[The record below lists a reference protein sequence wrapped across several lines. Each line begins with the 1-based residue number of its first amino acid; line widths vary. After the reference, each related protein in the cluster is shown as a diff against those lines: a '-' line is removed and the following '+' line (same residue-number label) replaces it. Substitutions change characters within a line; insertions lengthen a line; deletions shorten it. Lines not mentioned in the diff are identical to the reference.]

1 MRKMKTML
9 IAMLALVL
17 AFANVGMA
25 EAYLPG
31 TYEGQGQGFGG
42 VVKAVITVD
51 ENAITDVQLEGAQET
66 AGIGDQALPK
76 LAQQIMDAQ
85 SAEIDGVA
93 GATMTSGGAKE
104 AAAKAIAAAKGEKAE
119 DAALTDGVYT
129 ATKQSYQHEHV
140 TVSVTIADGRIAAV
154 TIDEITDHPTTITDA
169 PCAQIPAAIVAN
181 QTYNVD
187 GVTGATFTSNS
198 IKSAVRDCLEQAGG
212 SDAFSVP
219 VEKPE
224 IVAGEDIET
233 DILVIGA
240 GAAGMTAALEAS
252 YGDELG
258 TPSNLKVTL
267 IEKAGFIGGST
278 SVSGG
283 GFIKFLDE
291 TGAYDEA
298 WIRSCTEA
306 DQDIIKVD
314 MQEPF
319 NSDLHYGE
327 FAAMK
332 RTNDLLDHNGIANF
346 LADYV
351 SYFAPPAN
359 GEDKKWAGSYYAKY
373 FNSFVADRDI
383 DLRVNTAA
391 TALLTN
397 EKGEVI
403 GASVQNKTST
413 YNIYAKKVILAC
425 GGFANNPEMVAKYA
439 PAYTNSLVFCAGTNT
454 GDGFEMAV
462 DLGAGIVGTE
472 MFVELG
478 VDNIVGIRPDWCMA
492 YLWGGAKYMLVNP
505 DGERFCNEFQTGYEV
520 ATEIAHHEERALA
533 WAIVDAAN
541 AAMNGVGS
549 AYDYEHGYL
558 FSADTL
564 EELAAKIDVPA
575 QALVATAKA
584 YNAAAA
590 GEAEDAFGGNGD
602 TMDSIDEGPYYALK
616 MRPVMITS
624 LVALTVDG
632 NCHVL
637 NANGEEISN
646 LFATGDLV
654 LGNLLKIYNSG
665 HGVGNAIYSGNLAA
679 QTAKAE
685 ISGK

>member
-1 MRKMKTML
+1 MKAQKIFAAL
-9 IAMLALVL
+9 LVL
-17 AFANVGMA
+17 VMLFSTTALA
-25 EAYLPG
+25 ETVDYTG
-31 TYEGQGQGFGG
+31 TAQGFGG
-42 VVKAVITVD
+42 LVEVTLSMTDGTIT
-51 ENAITDVQLEGAQET
+51 NAAIVADGET
-66 AGIGDQALPK
+66 PAIGGVALPT
-76 LAQQIMDAQ
+76 LQEQIIAANG
-85 SAEIDGVA
+85 AEIDGVA
-93 GATMTSGGAKE
+93 SATVTSNAVKE
-104 AAAKAIAAAKGEKAE
+104 ATTKALAASKGIVAE
-119 DAALTDGVYT
+119 AAALTDGVYT
-129 ATKQSYQHEHV
+129 ATRTSYQHEHV
-140 TVSVTIADGRIAAV
+140 TVSVTITDGKIADV

-169 PCAQIPAAIVAN
+169 PCALIPAAIVAN
-181 QTYNVD
+181 QSYNVD
-187 GVTGATFTSNS
+187 TVTGATFTSNS
-198 IKSAVRDCLEQAGG
+198 IKNAVRDCLEQAGG
-212 SDAFSVP
+212 ADAFSTP

-224 IVAGEDIET
+224 IVAGEDLHT
-233 DILVIGA
+233 DVLVIGA

-252 YGDELG
+252 YSDELG
-258 TPSNLKVTL
+258 TPSGLNVTL

-291 TGAYDEA
+291 TGAYDDA
-298 WIRSCTEA
+298 WIRSSMTA
-306 DQDIIKVD
+306 DLDIIKVD

-319 NSDLHYGE
+319 NSDLHYNE

-332 RTNDLLDHNGIANF
+332 RTNDLLDHNGVANF

-351 SYFAPPAN
+351 SYFVPPVN

-373 FNSFVADRDI
+373 FNSFIADRDI

-391 TALLTN
+391 TSLLTN

-403 GASVQNKTST
+403 GASVQDKTST

-425 GGFANNPEMVAKYA
+425 GGFAANSEMIAKYA

-478 VDNIVGIRPDWCMA
+478 VDETVGIRPDWCMA

-558 FSADTL
+558 YSADTL
-564 EELAAKIDVPA
+564 EELAAMIDVPA
-575 QALVATAKA
+575 DALVATAKA

-602 TMDSIDEGPYYALK
+602 TMDSLDEGPYYALK
-616 MRPVMITS
+616 MRPIMITS
-624 LVALTVDG
+624 LVALTVDAD
-632 NCHVL
+632 CHVL
-637 NANGEEISN
+637 NANGEQIPN

-665 HGVGNAIYSGNLAA
+665 HGVGNALYTGDIAA
-679 QTAKAE
+679 QAAKAE
-685 ISGK
+685 IAK

>member
-1 MRKMKTML
+1 MKTQKFFAAL
-9 IAMLALVL
+9 LVL
-17 AFANVGMA
+17 VMLFTTAALA
-25 EAYLPG
+25 EAGDYTG
-31 TYEGQGQGFGG
+31 TAQGFGG
-42 VVKAVITVD
+42 LVEVTLSMTDGTITSA
-51 ENAITDVQLEGAQET
+51 AIVADGET
-66 AGIGDQALPK
+66 PSIGGIALPT
-76 LAQQIMDAQ
+76 LQEQIVAANG
-85 SAEIDGVA
+85 AEIDGVT
-93 GATMTSGGAKE
+93 GATVTSNAVKE
-104 AAAKAIAAAKGEKAE
+104 AAAKALDASKGVVAE
-119 DAALTDGVYT
+119 AAALTDGVYT
-129 ATKQSYQHEHV
+129 ATRTSYQHEHV
-140 TVSVTIADGRIAAV
+140 TVSVTITDGKIADV
-154 TIDEITDHPTTITDA
+154 VIDEITDHPSTITDA

-187 GVTGATFTSNS
+187 TVTGATFTSNS
-198 IKSAVRDCLEQAGG
+198 IKNAVRDCLEQAGG
-212 SDAFSVP
+212 ADAFSAP

-224 IVAGEDIET
+224 IVAGEDLHT
-233 DILVIGA
+233 DVLVIGA

-252 YGDELG
+252 YSDELG
-258 TPSNLKVTL
+258 TPSGLNVTL

-291 TGAYDEA
+291 TGAYDDA
-298 WIRSCTEA
+298 WIRSSMAA
-306 DQDIIKVD
+306 DLDIIKVD

-319 NSDLHYGE
+319 NSELHYNE

-332 RTNDLLDHNGIANF
+332 RTNDLLDHNGVANF

-351 SYFAPPAN
+351 SYFVPPVN

-373 FNSFVADRDI
+373 FNSFIADRDI

-391 TALLTN
+391 TSLLTN

-403 GASVQNKTST
+403 GASVQDKTST

-425 GGFANNPEMVAKYA
+425 GGFAANSEMIAKYA

-478 VDNIVGIRPDWCMA
+478 VDETVGIRPDWCMA

-558 FSADTL
+558 YSADTL
-564 EELAAKIDVPA
+564 EELAAMIDVPA
-575 QALVATAKA
+575 DALVATAKA

-590 GEAEDAFGGNGD
+590 GEAEDAFGGNGN
-602 TMDSIDEGPYYALK
+602 TMDSLDEGPYYALK
-616 MRPVMITS
+616 MRPIMITS
-624 LVALTVDG
+624 LVALTVDAD
-632 NCHVL
+632 CHVL
-637 NANGEEISN
+637 NANGEQIPN

-654 LGNLLKIYNSG
+654 LGNLLKIYNSC
-665 HGVGNAIYSGNLAA
+665 HGVGNALYTGDIAA
-679 QTAKAE
+679 QAAKAE
-685 ISGK
+685 IAK

>member
-1 MRKMKTML
+1 MKANKFFAALLVFVTL
-9 IAMLALVL
+9 LTTAALAETSDYT
-17 AFANVGMA
+17 ATA
-25 EAYLPG
+25 
-31 TYEGQGQGFGG
+31 QGFGG
-42 VVKAVITVD
+42 LVEVTLSMTDETIT
-51 ENAITDVQLEGAQET
+51 NAMIVADNETPAIGGAALSTLQEQ
-66 AGIGDQALPK
+66 I
-76 LAQQIMDAQ
+76 LAAN

-93 GATMTSGGAKE
+93 GATVTSNAVKE
-104 AAAKAIAAAKGEKAE
+104 AAAKAIDASKGMVAE
-119 DAALTDGVYT
+119 AVVLTDGVYT
-129 ATKQSYQHEHV
+129 ATRESYQHEHV
-140 TVSVTIADGRIAAV
+140 TVSVTITDGKIADV
-154 TIDEITDHPTTITDA
+154 VIDEITDHPSTITDA
-169 PCAQIPAAIVAN
+169 PCALIPAAIVEN

-187 GVTGATFTSNS
+187 SVTGATFTSSS
-198 IKSAVRDCLEQAGG
+198 IKNAVRDCLEQAGG
-212 SDAFSVP
+212 ADAFSTP
-219 VEKPE
+219 VEKTE
-224 IVAGEDIET
+224 IVVGEDVQT

-252 YGDELG
+252 YSDELG
-258 TPSNLKVTL
+258 TPSGLRVTL

-283 GFIKFLDE
+283 GFIKYLDE

-298 WIRSCTEA
+298 WIRSCIEA
-306 DQDIIKVD
+306 DLEIIKKD
-314 MQEPF
+314 LQTPF

-327 FAAMK
+327 FSVMK
-332 RTNDLLDHNGIANF
+332 RTNDLLEYNGVANF
-346 LADYV
+346 LNGYV
-351 SYFAPPAN
+351 SYFIPPEN
-359 GEDKKWAGSYYAKY
+359 GQDKKWAGCYYAKY
-373 FNSFVADRDI
+373 FNSFIGNRDI

-397 EKGEVI
+397 ENGEVI
-403 GASVQNKTST
+403 GASVQDKTST

-425 GGFANNPEMVAKYA
+425 GGFANNKKMIAKYA

-478 VDNIVGIRPDWCMA
+478 VDDIVGIRPDWCMA

-505 DGERFCNEFQTGYEV
+505 DGERFCNEYQTGYEV

-541 AAMNGVGS
+541 AEMNGVGS
-549 AYDYEHGYL
+549 AYDFEHGYL
-558 FSADTL
+558 YSADSL
-564 EELAAKIDVPA
+564 EELAAMIDVPA
-575 QALVATAKA
+575 DTLVATAKA

-590 GEAEDAFGGNGD
+590 GEAEDAFGGNAD
-602 TMDSIDEGPYYALK
+602 TMDSLDDGPYYALK
-616 MRPVMITS
+616 MRPCMITS
-624 LVALTVDG
+624 LVALTVDS

-637 NANGEEISN
+637 NTNGEEIPN
-646 LFATGDLV
+646 LFATGDLI

-665 HGVGNAIYSGNLAA
+665 HGVGNAVYSGNMAA

-685 ISGK
+685 IAE

>member
-1 MRKMKTML
+1 MKMSKL
-9 IAMLALVL
+9 FAALLALVMLFTTTAL
-17 AFANVGMA
+17 AETA
-25 EAYLPG
+25 EYTGIA
-31 TYEGQGQGFGG
+31 QGFGG
-42 VVKAVITVD
+42 LVEVTLSMTDGTITNAVIVADGETP
-51 ENAITDVQLEGAQET
+51 AIGGV
-66 AGIGDQALPK
+66 ALPT
-76 LAQQIMDAQ
+76 LQEQIVAAND
-85 SAEIDGVA
+85 AEIDGVA
-93 GATMTSGGAKE
+93 GATVTSNAVKE
-104 AAAKAIAAAKGEKAE
+104 ATAKAIDASKGVVAEAAV
-119 DAALTDGVYT
+119 LTDGVYT
-129 ATKQSYQHEHV
+129 ATRESYQREHV
-140 TVSVTIADGRIAAV
+140 TVSVTIADGKIADV
-154 TIDEITDHPTTITDA
+154 VIDEITDHPSTITDV

-181 QTYNVD
+181 QSYNVD
-187 GVTGATFTSNS
+187 TVTGATFTSNS
-198 IKSAVRDCLEQAGG
+198 IKNAVRDCLEKAGG
-212 SDAFSVP
+212 ADAFSTP
-219 VEKPE
+219 VAKPE
-224 IVAGEDIET
+224 IVEGEDIQT

-252 YGDELG
+252 YSDELG
-258 TPSNLKVTL
+258 TPSGLSVTL

-291 TGAYDEA
+291 TGAYDET
-298 WIRSCTEA
+298 WIRSCIEA
-306 DQDIIKVD
+306 DLDIIRVD
-314 MQEPF
+314 MQDPF
-319 NSDLHYGE
+319 NSDLHYSE

-351 SYFAPPAN
+351 SYLAPPAN

-373 FNSFVADRDI
+373 FNSFIGDRDI
-383 DLRVNTAA
+383 DLRVNTTA
-391 TALLTN
+391 TSLLTN

-403 GASVQNKTST
+403 GASVQDKTST

-425 GGFANNPEMVAKYA
+425 GGFANNSEMIAKYA

-478 VDNIVGIRPDWCMA
+478 VDDIVGIRPDWCMA

-558 FSADTL
+558 YSADTL
-564 EELAAKIDVPA
+564 EELAAMIDVPA
-575 QALVATAKA
+575 DTLVATAKA

-602 TMDSIDEGPYYALK
+602 TMDSLDDGPYYALK
-616 MRPVMITS
+616 MRPCMITS

-632 NCHVL
+632 SCHVL
-637 NANGEEISN
+637 NTNGEEIPN

-665 HGVGNAIYSGNLAA
+665 HGVGNAIYSGDIAA

-685 ISGK
+685 IAE